1 MVIIRH
7 TRDCTREGIYL
18 YIYIYIYIYIYKIPI
33 FETVIIFSLHIDD
46 TFFVS
51 YI

>member
-1 MVIIRH
+1 MVIIHH

-18 YIYIYIYIYIYKIPI
+18 YIYIYIYKIPI
-33 FETVIIFSLHIDD
+33 FETVIIFSVHIDD
-46 TFFVS
+46 TFSVS

>member
-1 MVIIRH
+1 MAIIHH

-18 YIYIYIYIYIYKIPI
+18 YIYIYIYIYKIHI
-33 FETVIIFSLHIDD
+33 FETVIISSVHIDD
-46 TFFVS
+46 TFSVS

>member
-18 YIYIYIYIYIYKIPI
+18 YIYIYIYIYKIPI
-33 FETVIIFSLHIDD
+33 FETVIIFSVHIDD
-46 TFFVS
+46 TFSVS